1 MRILACAL
9 CLGLALLVAGCVVT
23 PSLHPIYTDKE
34 LVFDQTLV
42 GSWVVPDEEGG
53 VTWNFQPGE
62 GKAYRL
68 IVQEQEGAE
77 KFTAHL
83 VKLGE
88 LTFLDLLPELLLDK
102 ESFYSEHLL
111 RAHSFLRIE
120 IKENALQ
127 VSLLSPGWLDKK
139 LASGEVTLGCEVMES
154 DSQLE
159 SDQRRVLTAATGEL
173 QQFLVK
179 YGNDKEAF
187 SEIVKLTRQPEP
199 APQPADSLP

>member
-1 MRILACAL
+1 MRISAIVC
-9 CLGLALLVAGCVVT
+9 CLGLLALVAGCVVT

-34 LVFDQTLV
+34 LIFDQGLV
-42 GSWVVPDEEGG
+42 GSWVVPAEEGG
-53 VTWNFQPGE
+53 VTWTFQPGE

-68 IVQEQEGAE
+68 IVQEAEGAE

-83 VKLGE
+83 VKLGD
-88 LTFLDLLPELLLDK
+88 LTFLDLLPELLLDND
-102 ESFYSEHLL
+102 SFYSEHLL

-139 LASGEVTLGCEVMES
+139 LAAGEVSLKSEVVEAES
-154 DSQLE
+154 GLE
-159 SDQRRVLTAATGEL
+159 SDRRRVLTAATSEL

-187 SEIVKLTRQPEP
+187 SEIVKLTRQPAP